1 MAKDRESINEHIRN
15 KLSTIN
21 TLFDILDEYGKMPNK
36 IEGFDTMIANLVE
49 KGRDSI
55 KVLCRLGVGIYEDE
69 SVYTGEAKENK
80 ETGNTYTGA
89 NDGKNGDCA
98 SSKKETPVLI
108 PINEHYTDVTTVTLN
123 GVEWFKSDGFNKNRP
138 EERKLKS
145 GDAIVYK
152 KGDCKTL
159 GFMIIRSFDYP
170 ADHAARAIYGR
181 NPYKHSDGTET
192 CTYYSDYSPSFSLYR
207 FATEDEIRDFFNE
220 FGKERVTN
228 KLYLY
233 YLDKIKETVP
243 DKYDK
248 YFVV

>member
-21 TLFDILDEYGKMPNK
+21 TLFDVLDEYGKMPNK
-36 IEGFDTMIANLVE
+36 VEGFDTMIANLVE

-69 SVYTGEAKENK
+69 SVYTGEAKE
-80 ETGNTYTGA
+80 TGNTYTGA
-89 NDGKNGDCA
+89 NAEKKDDCA
-98 SSKKETPVLI
+98 SSKKETPVLT

-152 KGDCKTL
+152 EGDCKTL
-159 GFMIIRSFDYP
+159 GFMRRTRPRFCSLDGGTVRRWRDSTRSRRQSYP
-170 ADHAARAIYGR
+170 QSCPRR
-181 NPYKHSDGTET
+181 QRP
-192 CTYYSDYSPSFSLYR
+192 
-207 FATEDEIRDFFNE
+207 
-220 FGKERVTN
+220 
-228 KLYLY
+228 
-233 YLDKIKETVP
+233 
-243 DKYDK
+243 
-248 YFVV
+248 

>member
-1 MAKDRESINEHIRN
+1 MP
-15 KLSTIN
+15 
-21 TLFDILDEYGKMPNK
+21 FYYGKLDNGDNIMFVFPLKEPNGK
-36 IEGFDTMIANLVE
+36 VGDRFEIYTSRGTDDGALLF
-49 KGRDSI
+49 GR
-55 KVLCRLGVGIYEDE
+55 L
-69 SVYTGEAKENK
+69 ENK

-98 SSKKETPVLI
+98 SSKKETPVLT
-108 PINEHYTDVTTVTLN
+108 PINEHYTDVTTVTLG
-123 GVEWFKSDGFNKNRP
+123 GVEWFKSAGCNKNRP

-152 KGDCKTL
+152 EGDCKTL